1 MFTGQAVVLS
11 PHIILLVLLLTAL
24 NDACF
29 ENNGEI
35 LSILN
40 DSMATAQIN
49 NFFLFTAI
57 TSLK

>member
-49 NFFLFTAI
+49 NFFLFTA
-57 TSLK
+57 

>member
-29 ENNGEI
+29 ETNGEI

-57 TSLK
+57 TSLI

>member
-24 NDACF
+24 NDVCF

-57 TSLK
+57 TSLI

>member
-11 PHIILLVLLLTAL
+11 PHIILLVLLLTVL

-57 TSLK
+57 TSLI